1 MFDQLCDDLAFVH
14 PGILFATFFFGSVGM
29 LYTFWSFTVSSIT
42 VCNSDCVDYLVIF
55 SLWKI
60 TRTVYGCL
68 HLWIHFMVIMQ
79 FICIMKLKVQ
89 TPVLSAINM
98 AWLPLH

>member
-14 PGILFATFFFGSVGM
+14 PGILFATFFFASIGM

-42 VCNSDCVDYLVIF
+42 VYNSDCVDLSLPGNF
-55 SLWKI
+55 HSLWKI

-79 FICIMKLKVQ
+79 FICIMKLKV
-89 TPVLSAINM
+89 
-98 AWLPLH
+98 